1 MEHNHSSSSTRTRI
15 DRKTI
20 EKNRRNHMKALF
32 SKLHSLVPHHHTSRE
47 AMSLADHIDEAA
59 NYIKNLEKH
68 LEKLRQKRDR
78 LVAIAKQNIASMS
91 CAENVGLRPPQI
103 EVHEMGSALTVVLVT
118 GLNYKFMFNETIRVL
133 HEEGA
138 EIVNA
143 GFSVV
148 DDTVFHTIHS
158 KVGESG
164 LGSGAARVSERLK
177 KFAYDAS

>member
-1 MEHNHSSSSTRTRI
+1 MEHNPRT

-20 EKNRRNHMKALF
+20 EKNRRNHMKDLC

-47 AMSLADHIDEAA
+47 AMSLADHLGEAS

-68 LEKLRQKRDR
+68 LEKMRQKRDR
-78 LVAIAKQNIASMS
+78 LTGIAKQNIASMS
-91 CAENVGLRPPQI
+91 CAANVGLRPPQV
-103 EVHEMGSALTVVLVT
+103 EVHEMGSALEVVLVT
-118 GLNYKFMFNETIRVL
+118 GLNYKFMFKETIRLL

-164 LGSGAARVSERLK
+164 LGSGAARISERLK
-177 KFAYDAS
+177 KFAHDAS